1 MKNLI
6 LFIVFLII
14 FVRDIQS
21 KEIREEIISRYESG
35 QKKVY
40 CKFEGSLK
48 EEKIIERIEFSE
60 SGKILTHYLTAT
72 VGDDRFDTEIVYR
85 KNIMQTIKCW
95 KNNKLYNCKF
105 YNLQNKL
112 ESEIIEGTGKLIE
125 WQNNGKIYFSEDYV
139 NGSSNGKFTEYR
151 ENGLK
156 KYETD
161 NVNGK
166 QHGKCIYWSERGNKI
181 KEENYV
187 NGFQEGKTIE
197 WNEEGKIEETE
208 DFISGKRNG
217 KKIRYN
223 EKGTKI
229 EETEYVNN
237 LKHGKSIK
245 IDREGNETITYFEN
259 GEEVTKK

>member
-1 MKNLI
+1 MKNFI
-6 LFIVFLII
+6 LFISFLII
-14 FVRDIQS
+14 VISEAQS

-40 CKFEGSLK
+40 CKFEGLLK
-48 EEKIIERIEFSE
+48 EEKIVERIEFSE
-60 SGKILTHYLTAT
+60 NGNILTHYLTAT
-72 VGDDRFDTEIVYR
+72 VGDDRFDTEIIFR
-85 KNIMQTIKCW
+85 KKSIETIKCL

-105 YNLQNKL
+105 YNSQNKL

-125 WQNNGKIYFSEDYV
+125 WQNNGKINFSADYV
-139 NGSSNGKFTEYR
+139 NGSLNGKYTIYH

-156 KYETD
+156 KYEAD

-166 QHGKCIYWSERGNKI
+166 THGKCIYWSKKGSKI

-187 NGFQEGKTIE
+187 NGFEEGKTIE
-197 WNEEGKIEETE
+197 WDEEGKLIETE
-208 DFISGKRNG
+208 DFVLGKRNG

-223 EKGTKI
+223 EKGLKI